1 MVPWQ
6 QLSNGTPE
14 GKRFTPST
22 IVCVVF
28 IVETFTAEA
37 NYDHAIALLT
47 QRYGQ
52 SHKIVQAHMQALLE
66 INTPTNTMLACN
78 SIMIPLNLTLEDW
91 QHWGKLKSH
100 MAQCLFLSYLGSCLV
115 MYAETLLVNMGMLSG

>member
-52 SHKIVQAHMQALLE
+52 SHNLLE
-66 INTPTNTMLACN
+66 INTPTMLACN